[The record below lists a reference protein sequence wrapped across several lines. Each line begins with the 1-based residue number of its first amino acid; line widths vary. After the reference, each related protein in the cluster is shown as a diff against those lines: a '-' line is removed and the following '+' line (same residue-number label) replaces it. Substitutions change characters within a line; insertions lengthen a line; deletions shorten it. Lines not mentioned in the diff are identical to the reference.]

1 VKKGILKQL
10 VKQHEDQAGSN
21 VREAHQHAAD
31 QIAALIKD
39 NKVSTRDFNLR
50 QMYEELVDHPLS
62 DDVTRVAEAINTS
75 AFPTFAS
82 TILHSDIIKEYEAQV
97 RNYEDLVTESQAR
110 LTNKEKIGG
119 FEAMDNEPQMRPEAM
134 AYEETSFG
142 EKHWEVQMADFGRMI
157 SVTRETIYEDH
168 TNEVMNRARNI
179 GRAAGQHKARM
190 IIQTL
195 ECLPR
200 TAFNE
205 SSFQGAIYKGTAL
218 NQGQMYSA
226 DHSSID
232 GVVNDNLAT
241 SNALETYESIDNAMQ
256 LFSEMVDEG
265 GNKINI
271 TPSVLIVPRAL
282 AVTAYNIMNTTTYM
296 FSGGDAT
303 SGAEPSMNPT
313 LNPIRALGNFRVIDT
328 TYLANNTNWY
338 LGEPKDQLKWLTVYP
353 PSTASQ
359 GANSELAFTN
369 QIVARFRFSYH
380 GGVGHSDYRHI
391 VRNTA

>member
-1 VKKGILKQL
+1 VKNGILKQL
-10 VKQHEDQAGSN
+10 VKQHEDQAGGN
-21 VREAHQHAAD
+21 IREAYDQAANR
-31 QIAALIKD
+31 IGALIDEGKISTKD
-39 NKVSTRDFNLR
+39 FSFR
-50 QMYEELVDHPLS
+50 QMFEELVDVPLS
-62 DDVTRVAEAINTS
+62 ADVTQVAEALNTS

-82 TILHSDIIKEYEAQV
+82 TILHKDIIKEYEAQV
-97 RNYEDLVTESQAR
+97 AAYETLVSESKAR
-110 LTNKEKIGG
+110 LTTREKIGG

-134 AYEETSFG
+134 AYEETAFG
-142 EKHWEVQMADFGRMI
+142 EKFWEVIMADFGRMI

-205 SSFQGAIYKGTAL
+205 TTFQGAIYKGTAL
-218 NQGQMYSA
+218 NQAAMYSD
-226 DHSSID
+226 DHSTID
-232 GVVNDNLAT
+232 GVVNDNLAAN
-241 SNALETYESIDNAMQ
+241 NALATYQNIDNAMR
-256 LFSEMVDEG
+256 LFADMVDEG

-271 TPSVLIVPRAL
+271 TPSILLVPRAL

-303 SGAEPSMNPT
+303 SSAEPSMNPT
-313 LNPIRALGNFRVIDT
+313 LNPIRALGNFQVIDT
-328 TYLANNTNWY
+328 TYLGDNTTWY
-338 LGEPKDQLKWLTVYP
+338 LGEPRDQMKWLTVYP
-353 PSTASQ
+353 PATASQ

>member
-1 VKKGILKQL
+1 MKNGILKQL

-21 VREAHQHAAD
+21 IKEAHQQAAGRVG
-31 QIAALIKD
+31 ALIDQGKIQTKD
-39 NKVSTRDFNLR
+39 FSFR
-50 QMYEELVDHPLS
+50 QMFEELVDVPLS
-62 DDVTRVAEAINTS
+62 ADVVQIAEAINTS

-82 TILHSDIIKEYEAQV
+82 TILHKDIIKEYEAQV
-97 RNYEDLVTESQAR
+97 ANYEFLVSESKAR
-110 LTNKEKIGG
+110 LTNREKIGG
-119 FEAMDNEPQMRPEAM
+119 FESMDNEPQRRPEAM
-134 AYEETSFG
+134 AYEETAFG
-142 EKHWEVQMADFGRMI
+142 EKYWEVIMSDFGRMI

-190 IIQTL
+190 IVQTL

-205 SSFQGAIYKGTAL
+205 TAFQGAIYKGTAL
-218 NQGQMYSA
+218 NQAQMYSD
-226 DHSSID
+226 DHSAID
-232 GVVNDNLAT
+232 GVVNDNLAAT
-241 SNALETYESIDNAMQ
+241 NALATYQNIDNAMQ
-256 LFSEMVDEG
+256 LFSAMVDEG

-271 TPSVLIVPRAL
+271 TPSILLVPRAL

-296 FSGGDAT
+296 FSGGDST
-303 SGAEPSMNPT
+303 SGAEPVMNPT

-328 TYLANNTNWY
+328 TYLANNTTWY
-338 LGEPKDQLKWLTVYP
+338 LGEPKDQMKWLTVYP
-353 PSTASQ
+353 PATASQ